1 VERAYALLA
10 IKSIAP
16 AQRTFSGIAST
27 PELDRQ
33 GDSFDPAGATFRES
47 LPLLFHHDPKQPI
60 GRVTLTRTPE
70 GILFEASIPEVDEPG
85 PFKTRVDE
93 AWQSIKAGVITGVS
107 IGHRV
112 LEGGLERLKNGTRR
126 ITRSEI
132 CELSLVTIP
141 ANASASILTVKS
153 LSKGP
158 IMTIAERIQ
167 GLTQTRADLGLQ
179 MKNLMES
186 APAGSTLD
194 ETTAATVDGLKLQ
207 IKNCEADEIRWR
219 DMEAVQMTKATAI
232 TSPYS
237 HVAVTE
243 TVEPGIKF
251 ARYVLASI
259 GCKYMHTDAVTY
271 AQNRWGHST
280 PEVALALKAAVAAVE
295 SSSVLPSGALSIKLR
310 ICRPRSARVLV
321 RL

>member
-1 VERAYALLA
+1 MDRAYALLA

-60 GRVTLTRTPE
+60 GRVTLTRTAA
-70 GILFEASIPEVDEPG
+70 GILFEATIPEVDEPG
-85 PFKTRVDE
+85 PLKTRVDE

-107 IGHRV
+107 IGYRI
-112 LEGGLERLKNGTRR
+112 LEGGLERLASGARR
-126 ITRSEI
+126 ITKSEI

-158 IMTIAERIQ
+158 TMTIAERIQ
-167 GLTQTRADLGLQ
+167 GLTNTRADLGLR
-179 MKNLMES
+179 MRDAMES

-194 ETTAATVDGLKLQ
+194 EAAAKTVDDLTLQ
-207 IKNCEADEIRWR
+207 MKSCDAD
-219 DMEAVQMTKATAI
+219 
-232 TSPYS
+232 
-237 HVAVTE
+237 
-243 TVEPGIKF
+243 
-251 ARYVLASI
+251 LA
-259 GCKYMHTDAVTY
+259 
-271 AQNRWGHST
+271 
-280 PEVALALKAAVAAVE
+280 
-295 SSSVLPSGALSIKLR
+295 
-310 ICRPRSARVLV
+310 
-321 RL
+321 